1 MASVENTV
9 DGRSPSLTAISLGD
23 ELAVMDLWN
32 ARFGSGVDKQIMAK
46 V

>member
-9 DGRSPSLTAISLGD
+9 DGRSPSLSAISLGD

-32 ARFGSGVDKQIMAK
+32 ACFGSGVDRRIMAK